1 LFRMVKYTSKD
12 FRYGQIDSR
21 VPRCPETRSKTVP
34 KSGQKRVP
42 ANTPNLENTDI
53 QANPLPKNGQ
63 KGGRKSTQKG
73 GRKSTQKGG
82 HKSTQ
87 KGGRK
92 STQKGG
98 HKSTQKGGHKSTQK
112 GGRKSRPGRSNIQ
125 PALLKSIYRERQ
137 RTVNGSMMDR
147 ERIDDGP

>member
-1 LFRMVKYTSKD
+1 MVKYTSKD

-73 GRKSTQKGG
+73 GQ
-82 HKSTQ
+82 STQ
-87 KGGRK
+87 KGGR
-92 STQKGG
+92 
-98 HKSTQKGGHKSTQK
+98 KSTQK

>member
-1 LFRMVKYTSKD
+1 MVKYTSKD

-87 KGGRK
+87 KGG
-92 STQKGG
+92 
-98 HKSTQKGGHKSTQK
+98 HKSTQK